1 MVVEPCC
8 PSHPT
13 LSPALTFLSISNLP
27 ALQNLIKRD
36 PAGYADDFRTQW
48 NSYESARR
56 IIELGIAGGAGG
68 QEGDGRRACEAEE
81 RWRELVSFIAQVA
94 PCYPTETAAFPGHIT
109 SILLNSH
116 ASLSPDTRKT
126 LIQSLVLLR
135 SRDMISGIECVG
147 DIGAASDSAACS
159 RSSSRCSR
167 RRRRLRCEQTG
178 GRTI

>member
-1 MVVEPCC
+1 MGLSDG
-8 PSHPT
+8 PSV
-13 LSPALTFLSISNLP
+13 SNLP

-36 PAGYADDFRTQW
+36 PGGYADDFRTQW

-68 QEGDGRRACEAEE
+68 QEGDGRRAREAED

-94 PCYPTETAAFPGHIT
+94 ACYPTETAAFPSHIT

-116 ASLSPDTRKT
+116 ASLAPDTRKT

-135 SRDMISGIECVG
+135 SRDMISGIECVRDRCDG
-147 DIGAASDSAACS
+147 IDRTACS
-159 RSSSRCSR
+159 RSSSRCSPRPR
-167 RRRRLRCEQTG
+167 RRRC
-178 GRTI
+178 GRTSSM